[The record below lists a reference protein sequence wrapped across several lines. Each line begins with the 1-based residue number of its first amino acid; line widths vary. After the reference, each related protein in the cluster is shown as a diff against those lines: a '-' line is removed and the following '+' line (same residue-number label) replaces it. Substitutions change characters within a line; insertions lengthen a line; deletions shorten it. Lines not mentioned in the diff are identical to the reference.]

1 MSAVTPS
8 ENDHPT
14 PESELVRRVQA
25 GDLDAFA
32 PLVRRHLSELRAFV
46 CLRLPVPHL
55 ADEITHETFV
65 FAFREIARFD
75 AAKPLRPWLRAI
87 AWNLVRSEL
96 LRFAR
101 EQVNLSRFEQTQL
114 IALTRDA
121 EQRALR
127 DETIFLEECLAH
139 LPENLR
145 RLVDERYRLGR
156 TNEEI
161 AVAFERSAEW
171 VRVTL
176 FRVRKQLRDCIE
188 TKLAAVADAV

>member
-1 MSAVTPS
+1 MSPVTPNRIS
-8 ENDHPT
+8 DPSQEA
-14 PESELVRRVQA
+14 ELVRRVQE
-25 GDLDAFA
+25 GDVDAFA
-32 PLVRRHLSELRAFV
+32 PLVRMHLSELRAFV

-55 ADEITHETFV
+55 ADEIAHETFV

-75 AAKPLRPWLRAI
+75 ASKPLRPWLRAI

-101 EQVNLSRFEQTQL
+101 EQVNLSRFEQAQL
-114 IALTRDA
+114 TELARDA
-121 EQRALR
+121 QQRALR

-139 LPENLR
+139 LPENVR
-145 RLVDERYRLGR
+145 RLVEERYRLGCS
-156 TNEEI
+156 NEEL
-161 AVAFERSAEW
+161 AEKFERSAEW

-188 TKLAAVADAV
+188 TKLAAIPDAV

>member
-1 MSAVTPS
+1 MTPVTPNKTS
-8 ENDHPT
+8 DPAL
-14 PESELVRRVQA
+14 ESALVRRVQA

-32 PLVRRHLSELRAFV
+32 PLVRQHLPELRAFV

-75 AAKPLRPWLRAI
+75 ATKPLRPWLRAI

-101 EQVNLSRFEQTQL
+101 EQVNLSRFEQAQL
-114 IALTRDA
+114 VALTRDS
-121 EQRALR
+121 EKRALQ
-127 DETIFLEECLAH
+127 DETVFLEECLAQ
-139 LPENLR
+139 LPENVR
-145 RLVDERYRLGR
+145 RLVDERYRLGCSNDELAAR
-156 TNEEI
+156 
-161 AVAFERSAEW
+161 FGRSAEW

-188 TKLAAVADAV
+188 SKLTAIPDAV

>member
-1 MSAVTPS
+1 MNASTP
-8 ENDHPT
+8 DQTPDPT
-14 PESELVRRVQA
+14 PESELIVRVQA

-32 PLVRRHLSELRAFV
+32 PLVRRHLSEIRAFV

-75 AAKPLRPWLRAI
+75 ATKPLRPWLRAI

-114 IALTRDA
+114 IALARDA

-161 AVAFERSAEW
+161 AAAYERSAEW

-188 TKLAAVADAV
+188 TKLAAAADAV

>member
-1 MSAVTPS
+1 MSNATQQQPADFPQ
-8 ENDHPT
+8 EA
-14 PESELVRRVQA
+14 ELVRRVQA
-25 GDLDAFA
+25 GDIEAFA
-32 PLVRRHLSELRAFV
+32 PLVRRHLPEVRAFV

-65 FAFREIARFD
+65 FAFRELGRFD
-75 AAKPLRPWLRAI
+75 AEKPLRPWLRAI

-101 EQVNLSRFEQTQL
+101 EQVNLSRFEQMQL
-114 IALTRDA
+114 AELTRDA
-121 EQRALR
+121 ERRSLR
-127 DETIFLEECLAH
+127 DETVFLEECLEH

-145 RLVDERYRLGR
+145 RLVDERYRFGR
-156 TNEEI
+156 SNEEL
-161 AVAFERSAEW
+161 AATFERSAEW

-188 TKLAAVADAV
+188 TKLAAIPDAV

>member
-1 MSAVTPS
+1 MSPATPDNS
-8 ENDHPT
+8 TNSS
-14 PESELVRRVQA
+14 PEANLVRRVQA

-32 PLVRRHLSELRAFV
+32 PLVRAHLPELRAFI

-65 FAFREIARFD
+65 FAYREIARFD
-75 AAKPLRPWLRAI
+75 ATKPLRPWLRAI

-101 EQVNLSRFEQTQL
+101 EQVNLSRFEQAQLSELTQ
-114 IALTRDA
+114 DA
-121 EQRALR
+121 EKRALR
-127 DETIFLEECLAH
+127 DETIFLEECLAQ
-139 LPENLR
+139 LPENVR

-156 TNEEI
+156 SNDEL
-161 AVAFERSAEW
+161 AARFERSAEW

-188 TKLAAVADAV
+188 TKLSALPDAV

>member
-1 MSAVTPS
+1 MPDKAS
-8 ENDHPT
+8 DPT
-14 PESELVRRVQA
+14 MESELVRRVQA
-25 GDLDAFA
+25 GDLDEFA
-32 PLVRRHLSELRAFV
+32 PLVRRHLPELRAFV

-75 AAKPLRPWLRAI
+75 ATKPLRPWLRAI

-101 EQVNLSRFEQTQL
+101 EQVNLTKFEQTQL
-114 IALTRDA
+114 IELSREA

-127 DETIFLEECLAH
+127 DETIFLEECMAH
-139 LPENLR
+139 LPENVR

-156 TNEEI
+156 SNEEL
-161 AVAFERSAEW
+161 AAAFERSAEW

-188 TKLAAVADAV
+188 IKLAAVADAA